1 MARVNRTRAI
11 RRPGGVVMVQ
21 GLGTVIYHVAD
32 VDRAKA
38 WYAAAFGQ
46 QPYFDQP
53 FYVGFNIAG
62 YELGLDPNP
71 KAGASG
77 RGGVV
82 AYWRVPDIEEAV
94 RHFADAGAPIVAPAQ
109 DVGDGIKVAT
119 VADPF
124 GNPIGLI
131 ENPHFGLPSS

>member
-1 MARVNRTRAI
+1 
-11 RRPGGVVMVQ
+11 MVK
-21 GLGTVIYHVAD
+21 GLGTVIYFVPD
-32 VDRAKA
+32 VVRAKA
-38 WYAAAFGQ
+38 WYSSAFQQ

-71 KAGASG
+71 EAGSSG
-77 RGGVV
+77 RGGSV
-82 AYWRVPDIEEAV
+82 AYWRVDSIESAV
-94 RHFADAGAPIVAPAQ
+94 QHFVAAGATLVAPAQ

-131 ENPHFGLPSS
+131 ENPHFATVRNSHAWQSASNI